1 MSEQVAHVIYRVLV
15 LAFSMAADES
25 ELRQCGAENKP
36 VTDLLPPAMREEL
49 VSVYAQ
55 RRAYLRETTP

>member
-15 LAFSMAADES
+15 LAFSMAADEP
-25 ELRQCGAENKP
+25 ELRQCGSENKP
-36 VTDLLPPAMREEL
+36 AADLLPPAMREDL
-49 VSVYAQ
+49 AKVYVD